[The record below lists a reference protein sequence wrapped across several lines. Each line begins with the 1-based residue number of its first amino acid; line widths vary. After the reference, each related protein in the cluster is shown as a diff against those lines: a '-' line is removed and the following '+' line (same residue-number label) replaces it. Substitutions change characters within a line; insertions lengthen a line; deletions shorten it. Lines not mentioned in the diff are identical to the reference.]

1 LLKTIKRAAVALALV
16 GAACARREGTPP
28 SGELAREAFGNS
40 EFDWR
45 VAESPQRG
53 LRLYLQ
59 RGSDADEQW
68 QALTGAVVNAQVRV
82 LALLGEPLGISP
94 DSTADLFFVGSRE
107 DMNRLA
113 GRPFAGFVQP
123 GERTAFFVWSSGY
136 RAPLAHELSHL
147 YTFSRWGAPAAG
159 DSAAWLVEGIGAWA
173 GGPCQGHTNRSLA
186 AGLLARN
193 ALPSLDDLA
202 QRFRSLPEDVAVPA
216 AGSLVELLHEREGV
230 AGLRRRWQS
239 SAKDALPDAAVVAQW
254 QARVK
259 AATPAQLDV
268 GRLMRE
274 GC

>member
-1 LLKTIKRAAVALALV
+1 V
-16 GAACARREGTPP
+16 
-28 SGELAREAFGNS
+28 
-40 EFDWR
+40 
-45 VAESPQRG
+45 
-53 LRLYLQ
+53 
-59 RGSDADEQW
+59 
-68 QALTGAVVNAQVRV
+68 
-82 LALLGEPLGISP
+82 
-94 DSTADLFFVGSRE
+94 
-107 DMNRLA
+107 
-113 GRPFAGFVQP
+113 
-123 GERTAFFVWSSGY
+123 
-136 RAPLAHELSHL
+136 
-147 YTFSRWGAPAAG
+147 
-159 DSAAWLVEGIGAWA
+159 
-173 GGPCQGHTNRSLA
+173 
-186 AGLLARN
+186 ARN